1 MKTLFVSSAAAL
13 VLMAMATEAQAS
25 PCVQVQINSGSLNLH
40 YDPFSPGT
48 LQQTFTLR
56 VRRTSPNIRAANIV
70 LVDTD
75 STGSNHQLG
84 HRGPRGYTIT
94 QAEGNLRAVL
104 VSGAEQPNRTNG
116 VAINFANGAQ
126 NDVETVNLT
135 FTLPAGRDVRAGQFT
150 EDLEARFF
158 CVLANRDITPI
169 ESQTNNGL
177 RLDLTVPEKIS
188 TYIGS
193 AGTRRGQINL
203 GTLDTRSPTVRPLA
217 ITAQTTVAY
226 DMQMEKSRGQLR
238 RRDDD
243 SYGIPYA
250 MTLDNRPVSDGS
262 VMQCPRTPVPAG
274 RTHTLQ
280 VAVQPQDVR
289 AVPAG
294 NYSDVVTL
302 TFVPRSG
309 LARSRTCALSNQGA

>member
-1 MKTLFVSSAAAL
+1 MKTLFVCSAAAL
-13 VLMAMATEAQAS
+13 ALMAMATEAKAS
-25 PCVQVQINSGSLNLH
+25 PCVQVQIDGGGLNLR
-40 YDPFSPGT
+40 YDPFSPAT

-56 VRRTSPNIRAANIV
+56 VQRTSPNVRSANIV

-75 STGSNHQLG
+75 SMGSTHQLG
-84 HRGPRGYTIT
+84 HGPSGYSIS
-94 QAEGNLRAVL
+94 QHEGNMRPVL
-104 VSGAEQPNRTNG
+104 VSGAEQPHRTNG
-116 VAINFANGAQ
+116 VAINFTNGAQ
-126 NDVETVNLT
+126 NNVATVNLT
-135 FTLPAGRDVRAGQFT
+135 FTLPAGRDVSAGDFA
-150 EDLEARFF
+150 ENLEARFF

-169 ESQTNNGL
+169 ESQINQGL
-177 RLDLTVPEKIS
+177 RLDLSVPEKIS

-203 GTLDTRSPTVRPLA
+203 GTLDTRSPTVRPLS
-217 ITAQTTVAY
+217 ITAQTTVPY
-226 DMQMEKSRGQLR
+226 DMRIEKTRGQLR

-250 MTLDNRPVSDGS
+250 MTLDNRVVDNGS
-262 VMQCPRTPVPAG
+262 AMACSRTPVPAG

-289 AVPAG
+289 VVPAG
-294 NYSDVVTL
+294 SYSDVVTL

-309 LARSRTCALSNQGA
+309 LSGSGTCALAN

>member
-1 MKTLFVSSAAAL
+1 MKTLFVCSAAAL
-13 VLMAMATEAQAS
+13 AMMVMATEAQAS
-25 PCVQVQINSGSLNLH
+25 PCVQVQIDSGSLNLR
-40 YDPFSPGT
+40 YDPFSPAA

-56 VRRTSPNIRAANIV
+56 VRRSSPSIRAANIV

-75 STGSNHQLG
+75 SMGSHHQLG
-84 HRGPRGYTIT
+84 QGPAGYTIT
-94 QAEGNLRAVL
+94 QHEGNIRAVL

-116 VAINFANGAQ
+116 IAINFANGAQ
-126 NDVETVNLT
+126 NDVETVSLT
-135 FTLPAGRDVRAGQFT
+135 FALPAGQDVGAGQFT

-158 CVLANRDITPI
+158 CVLANRDTTPI
-169 ESQTNNGL
+169 ESQTNRGL
-177 RLDLTVPEKIS
+177 RLDLSVPEKIS

-203 GTLDTRSPTVRPLA
+203 GALDTRSPTVRPLSV
-217 ITAQTTVAY
+217 TAQSTVAY
-226 DMQMEKSRGQLR
+226 DMRMEKTRGQLR

-243 SYGIPYA
+243 NYGIPYA
-250 MTLDNRPVSDGS
+250 VTLDNRPVSDGS
-262 VMQCPRTPVPAG
+262 VMGCSRTPVPAG

-289 AVPAG
+289 VVPAG
-294 NYSDVVTL
+294 SYSDVVTL

-309 LARSRTCALSNQGA
+309 LAGSATCSLSS